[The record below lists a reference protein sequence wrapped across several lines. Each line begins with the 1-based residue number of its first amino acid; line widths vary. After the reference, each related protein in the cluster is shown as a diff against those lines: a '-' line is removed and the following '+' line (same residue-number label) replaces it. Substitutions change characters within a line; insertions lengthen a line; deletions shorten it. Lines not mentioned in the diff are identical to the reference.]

1 VDTAT
6 GVVSWTAGFI
16 SARVKLTVTDG
27 KGGKI
32 VHGYSLP
39 VITLM
44 TNNSALTIA
53 GPEDSMGFA
62 VIEVPAN
69 SSVLQVL
76 TRGGTGDV
84 DIWVYDP
91 DGFAAGL
98 SARDGN
104 IETLSFPNPKTG
116 LWLIEVDGFE
126 TYANVA
132 LRAALITPTPLSSTT
147 SLTGLS
153 GDLSS
158 ETYYRITVP
167 AGTGQLMISTSG
179 GSGDVDVFL
188 RRNLPPACQI
198 GPVIGPCVR
207 DFRSTNNGTAENIV
221 VNNPAAGDWYLDLFA
236 YQAYT
241 NVKLDVAAVF
251 TPLTVSLNGGG
262 ASASSTVDTSSTVS
276 IGYATA
282 NVLNGIAPFGTAVFS
297 YTQSGYVVSEA
308 GIPASPPTQ
317 SARIFVD
324 YRSNVVTATGPLNI
338 STGIAIVNRGT
349 AIASITYT
357 LRDLAGQTLAVG
369 QGTLP
374 IGAHRGKLIQELR
387 DLAPNFA
394 LPPTFSTSTMYGTL
408 EITSSQP
415 VSVLALRVTVNQ
427 RGDVLLTSTPVADLS
442 KALTTTAVYFPQL
455 VDGGGYVTTVI
466 LVNTSGATESGT
478 IAIFDNA
485 GAPLSV
491 RSNGTTASTFN
502 YSIPASGAFVFQ
514 TDGSP
519 TSARPGWVKVT
530 PSSGSAPVGS
540 GIFSY
545 SPGGMLVTESGVP
558 SAVPTTKARVYVDKS
573 KGHDTGLA
581 LANPGAATT
590 VTLRTFQ
597 TDGSTVAG
605 SGPATVN
612 LAVNAHEAKFVGELI
627 SGLPSGFVG
636 VAEFTSTTPI
646 VALTLRSLTNARN
659 DFLLTTFPIAD
670 ANQTAPTP
678 IVFPHI
684 AMGGGYV
691 TEFIVISATGSGAV
705 EIRFY
710 GDDGAQIGVQHN
722 P

>member
-1 VDTAT
+1 MAM
-6 GVVSWTAGFI
+6 
-16 SARVKLTVTDG
+16 
-27 KGGKI
+27 
-32 VHGYSLP
+32 SLP
-39 VITLM
+39 VITLL
-44 TNNSALTIA
+44 TNNSPITIA
-53 GPEDSMGFA
+53 GPGDSVGYRG
-62 VIEVPAN
+62 VHVPAN

-84 DIWVYDP
+84 DIFVYDP

-98 SARDGN
+98 SVRDGN
-104 IETLSFPNPKTG
+104 IETLSFPAPKAG
-116 LWLIEVDGFE
+116 LWLVEVDGYH

-132 LRAALITPTPLSSTT
+132 LRAALITPTLLSSNT

-153 GDLSS
+153 GEVSS
-158 ETYYRITVP
+158 ETYYRVTVP
-167 AGTGQLMISTSG
+167 AGTGQLTISTSG
-179 GSGDVDVFL
+179 GIGDVDLYL
-188 RRNLPPACQI
+188 RRSAPPTCQI

-207 DFRSTNNGTAENIV
+207 DFRSDNDGNSESIV
-221 VNNPAAGDWYLDLFA
+221 VSNPAAGDWYIDLFGYEA
-236 YQAYT
+236 YG
-241 NVKLDVAAVF
+241 NVKLDITAVF
-251 TPLTVSLNGGG
+251 TPLTISLSGGG
-262 ASASSTVDTSSTVS
+262 ASSSSTVDTSSTVS

-282 NVLNGIAPFGTAVFS
+282 NVLNGVAPFGTAVFS

-324 YRSNVVTATGPLNI
+324 YRSGVVTATGPLNI

-349 AIASITYT
+349 AIASLTYT
-357 LRDLAGQTLAVG
+357 LRDLTGQTLAVG
-369 QGTLP
+369 HGTLS

-387 DLAPNFA
+387 DLASDFT
-394 LPPTFSTSTMYGTL
+394 LPANFSTSTMYGTL

-442 KALTTTAVYFPQL
+442 KALTTAAVYFPQL

-466 LVNTSGATESGT
+466 LVNTSGATENGT
-478 IAIFDNA
+478 IEIFENS
-485 GAPLSV
+485 GAPLIV
-491 RSNGTTASTFN
+491 TSNGTTASTFN

-514 TDGSP
+514 TNGSP

-530 PSSGSAPVGS
+530 PSSGSSPVGS

-581 LANPGAATT
+581 LANPGAAGT

-597 TDGSTVAG
+597 TDGTTVAG
-605 SGPATVN
+605 NGPATVN
-612 LAVNAHEAKFVGELI
+612 LPANAHEAKFVGELI

-670 ANQTAPTP
+670 ANQAAPTP

-705 EIRFY
+705 EVRFY